1 MSGHITI
8 SILHFETWLYF
19 RRCVSGILADDG
31 KKSSV
36 LSCLQVQTGL
46 RVASMLCWAL
56 LRFREGTLLFATAAV
71 DKSLLRQEA
80 RHSTSILAEQKV
92 VMWSMQRFEALSKL
106 MRIAEVDELVV
117 ELPKSWNRCR
127 FEFDGLRMDD
137 QWMANDASW
146 SDHGCWWWWWWWWI
160 LHCLFW
166 SRFDYV
172 WFHFVVLFLLALGS

>member
-1 MSGHITI
+1 MKRWHIRAYH
-8 SILHFETWLYF
+8 HFHVETWLYF
-19 RRCVSGILADDG
+19 RRCVSGILAEDG

-36 LSCLQVQTGL
+36 LSFLQVQTGL

-80 RHSTSILAEQKV
+80 RHSTSIHAEQKA

-117 ELPKSWNRCR
+117 ELPKS
-127 FEFDGLRMDD
+127 
-137 QWMANDASW
+137 
-146 SDHGCWWWWWWWWI
+146 
-160 LHCLFW
+160 
-166 SRFDYV
+166 
-172 WFHFVVLFLLALGS
+172 